1 MNIKSRFPAR
11 SRRAVYSAVAAAAML
26 AMGSAAQAVEIHYT
40 HTGFGSGTLDGTAFG
55 AVAPVAFTITA
66 VGDTANIASCGGACL
81 YNDNLS
87 ASIAIA
93 GVGSFDFITA
103 TRYFSNN
110 GKVGFSRAG
119 EHGQDLYN
127 GPALVAWDMASSVG
141 PIVGTG
147 QLMQWGSPNPVVDT
161 TGGVLEFRN
170 GYSEATFSA
179 TVGAVPEPS
188 TVMLMGAGLFGLLAW
203 SRRSARQPR

>member
-1 MNIKSRFPAR
+1 MKIKTRFPAR

-40 HTGFGSGTLDGTAFG
+40 HTGFGSGTLGGTAFG

-81 YNDNLS
+81 SNDNLS
-87 ASIAIA
+87 ASISIA

-103 TRYFSNN
+103 TRYFSNV
-110 GKVGFSRAG
+110 GIVGFSRADFG
-119 EHGQDLYN
+119 VDLYN
-127 GPALVAWDMASSVG
+127 GPALAAWDMTSSVG

-147 QLMQWGSPNPVVDT
+147 ELMQWGSGDGVIDT
-161 TGGVLEFRN
+161 SGGVLTFSN
-170 GYSEATFSA
+170 GFSDATFTA
-179 TVGAVPEPS
+179 AVVPEPS
-188 TVMLMGAGLFGLLAW
+188 TVLLMGAGLFGLLAW